1 MKNVVEKAAK
11 VYLLQTLFG
20 WGVFLIILVIL
31 AIVMFSSPAHSDEGT
46 EAAFQPEQAVVE
58 LHITKK
64 ELPTMQES
72 KKASKG
78 TVEQF
83 GGRATCSG
91 SFIAGN
97 GDIITAGHCAQDA
110 TSITVVTY
118 DNKEYEATIV
128 ATSAIHDLALLHIDR
143 RDTPHF
149 KLAANVVRGE
159 RIFILGSPLAIS
171 NSLSTGI
178 IAKIAGDTDLVDC
191 GALPGNSGS
200 AVYDDNNQMIG
211 VLTAGYIVGMGTTH
225 LNVIQSLDT
234 VWFFLVRAF
243 SGAKQ

>member
-1 MKNVVEKAAK
+1 MK
-11 VYLLQTLFG
+11 T
-20 WGVFLIILVIL
+20 LIIAALLGLVSVVK
-31 AIVMFSSPAHSDEGT
+31 ADEGVQQST
-46 EAAFQPEQAVVE
+46 FVVEQAVVE
-58 LHITKK
+58 LHITKR

-72 KKASKG
+72 KKGSKG
-78 TVEQF
+78 KVEQF
-83 GGRATCSG
+83 GGHAVCSG
-91 SFIAGN
+91 SFITGN
-97 GDIITAGHCAQDA
+97 GDIVTAGHCAQNA
-110 TSITVVTY
+110 AFITVVTY

-128 ATSAIHDLALLHIDR
+128 ATSSIHDLALLHIDR
-143 RDTPHF
+143 RNTPYF
-149 KLAANVVRGE
+149 KLATNVIRGE

-191 GALPGNSGS
+191 GALSGNSGS
-200 AVYDDNNQMIG
+200 AVYDDNNQMVG